1 MSRIAARTREELH
14 QVLLHFGIMS
24 PDLHDIRTGR
34 VNKHWRVESGADR
47 YVLRRY
53 NPHRSPDAVQYEH
66 DVLHHIERKGWPVA
80 VPLPAEGGATFVQ
93 ELGSSYSLFPFLPGR
108 PGPPHSQRYL
118 QIKGGLLAR
127 LHRDLALLP
136 AKAQRHGFGRLS
148 DLDAYIPVPSIAEK
162 NKPGGSLATFDAIT
176 DAFGQEQPRLASRI
190 QSYRQAN
197 LDELDRL
204 DYKSLPD
211 VLVHGDF
218 HGDHTRFQR
227 RQLTAVLDFD
237 LVHLDAR
244 VADVAL
250 AIAGD
255 CLEPPAYMSID
266 PEAVQAFVG
275 AYHSKSPLSEPEVGL
290 IVPLIRAYYLWLCWF
305 NLTRWLDGDVEKAT
319 RSLARTLQ
327 QRLPNLETCAPAIA
341 TALRAVT
348 A

>member
-1 MSRIAARTREELH
+1 MSRIAARTREDLH

-34 VNKHWRVESGADR
+34 VNKHWRVESGAAR
-47 YVLRRY
+47 YVPRRY
-53 NPHRSPDAVQYEH
+53 NPHRSPAAIQYEH
-66 DVLHHIERKGWPVA
+66 DVLRHMERKGWPVA
-80 VPLPAEGGATFVQ
+80 VPLRSDRGETFAS
-93 ELGSSYSLFPFLPGR
+93 EDGSWFSLFPFLPGR

-118 QIKGGLLAR
+118 YIKGGLLAR
-127 LHRDLALLP
+127 LHRDLISLP
-136 AKAQRHGFGRLS
+136 SKAQRDGFGRLS
-148 DLDAYIPVPSIAEK
+148 DLDAYVPKSD
-162 NKPGGSLATFDAIT
+162 GRTFDAIV
-176 DAFGQEQPRLASRI
+176 DAFAQEQPRLAGRI

-204 DYKSLPD
+204 HYQSLPD
-211 VLVHGDF
+211 TLVHGDF